1 MFVKTRQLKTNKIY
15 KRAVKLSNEEFLYGE
30 PFFVLEKII
39 PSGPKIF
46 LFKVL
51 TKEGIEYYY
60 FLVKAEFEIT
70 S

>member
-1 MFVKTRQLKTNKIY
+1 MMKNF
-15 KRAVKLSNEEFLYGE
+15 FYGE

-51 TKEGIEYYY
+51 TKDGIEYYY
-60 FLVKAEFEIT
+60 FPVKAEFEIT